1 MIKTHIT
8 DPKTGRK
15 AQVVENDACG
25 CNAVAVAT
33 IPYRTFDNKLGY
45 FSNPTYGI
53 EMNQDAAFGGTAV
66 KIHDG
71 TDSALWTAQDVVGSK
86 TIYDSTDQNH
96 TTGGTKSIKCDKL
109 PVGEIFEIDKGS
121 DQILTNYVGVTMW
134 IYVDKDW
141 KLGDAVD
148 FYGWLSTGTPAQVGT
163 KVDLSDYF
171 EYDDYDTWHK
181 IYIPFTDM
189 GLTGLTIDTV
199 RFEQAAKEGKAP
211 KFYLDDIQIEETG
224 TPIIFTLEPKLGTW
238 LHVKSFQIV
247 VADDFVST
255 VADGTQPSIPYDNL
269 LGVALTSG
277 IDYKRIE
284 DGVTTSVATLSKFV
298 DFMTLSNAKITGS
311 GGDLT
316 NSWIALNV
324 RFNEDVILKSEN
336 ADKMTLTIN
345 DDLSELLYLRV
356 GVGSKV
362 EDRENK

>member
-1 MIKTHIT
+1 
-8 DPKTGRK
+8 
-15 AQVVENDACG
+15 
-25 CNAVAVAT
+25 
-33 IPYRTFDNKLGY
+33 
-45 FSNPTYGI
+45 
-53 EMNQDAAFGGTAV
+53 V

-189 GLTGLTIDTV
+189 GLTGATIDTFRV
-199 RFEQAAKEGKAP
+199 EQEAAEGKTP

-224 TPIIFTLEPKLGTW
+224 TPITFTLEAELGTW
-238 LHVKSFQIV
+238 LHVKSLQLV

-255 VADGTQPSIPYDNL
+255 VVAGTLPGIPYDNL
-269 LGVALTSG
+269 LGATITNG
-277 IDYKRIE
+277 IGYKRIS
-284 DGVTTSVATLSKFV
+284 DGETVNAATISKFV
-298 DFMTLSNAKITGS
+298 DLMTLSNATITGS

-316 NSWIALNV
+316 NSWLSVNIQ
-324 RFNEDVILKSEN
+324 FSEDVILKAEN
-336 ADKMTLTIN
+336 EDKMTLSIN
-345 DDLSELLYLRV
+345 DDLSGLLYLRV

-362 EDRENK
+362 ESRE